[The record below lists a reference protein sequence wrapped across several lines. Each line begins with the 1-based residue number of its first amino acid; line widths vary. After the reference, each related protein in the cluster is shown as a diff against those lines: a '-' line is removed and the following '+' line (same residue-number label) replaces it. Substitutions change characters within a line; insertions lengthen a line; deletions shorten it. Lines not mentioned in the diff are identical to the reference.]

1 MPVLTVYN
9 TAKEIEGA
17 DLDTA
22 VLPVGSIEQ
31 HGHHLPLGTDWI
43 IAGSIARGVA
53 ENLGDCYLLPA
64 LPFSN
69 SQEHLGFKGTVSL
82 KPDTLS
88 RTIKEIVTS
97 LYLHGIRKVVIVSG
111 HAGNW
116 IIKPTVRE
124 LNLEYPEMKVI
135 HGSPMGEVPPDIHA
149 GEEETSQMLHIAED
163 LVKMG
168 EAIDKIPDV
177 TQEYLDYVGV
187 KPISSQ
193 GVWGSPSQATKTKG
207 EKTEENKI
215 RQISEY
221 VKQTFQKLEELEKE
235 TKRES
240 IKPEKR

>member
-1 MPVLTVYN
+1 MPVLTVDN
-9 TAKEIEGA
+9 TSKEIEA
-17 DLDTA
+17 ANLNTA

-31 HGHHLPLGTDWI
+31 HGPHLPLGTDWI
-43 IAGSIARGVA
+43 IAGNIARGVA
-53 ENLGDCYLLPA
+53 ENLGNCYLLPA
-64 LPFSN
+64 LPYSN
-69 SQEHLGFKGTVSL
+69 SQEHLSFRGTISL

-97 LYLHGIRKVVIVSG
+97 LYLHGIKKIVIVSG

-124 LNLEYPEMKVI
+124 LNLEYPELKVI
-135 HGSPMGEVPPDIHA
+135 HGAPMGDIPPDIHA

-168 EAIDKIPDV
+168 EAIDRIPNT

-187 KPISSQ
+187 KPISPH
-193 GVWGSPSQATKTKG
+193 GIWGNPSLATKTKG
-207 EKTEENKI
+207 EKTQENKI
-215 RQISEY
+215 KQISEY
-221 VKQTFQKLEELEKE
+221 VKQTFQQLEELEKQ
-235 TKRES
+235 TKRKS